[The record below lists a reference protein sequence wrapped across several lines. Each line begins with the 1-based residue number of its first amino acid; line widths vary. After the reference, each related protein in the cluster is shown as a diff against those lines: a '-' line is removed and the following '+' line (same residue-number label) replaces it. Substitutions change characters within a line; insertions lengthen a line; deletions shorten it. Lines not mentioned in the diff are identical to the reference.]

1 MKTAWFI
8 ARKYF
13 FSKKNPSAINVITG
27 ISLGGYAV
35 GAMALIVLL
44 SALNGF
50 EETLFGEYKNSTPDL
65 IIKPKEGKTFELK
78 NQWVEKIKGVN
89 GVEAVC
95 LMLSDK
101 AIIKYYNE
109 QTVCKVVGVDSGV
122 FNVFPANSWNKS
134 GDLILDPNK
143 EVGSAWMSEGLVYRL
158 NVSSSDL
165 YLELLT
171 PDRTSSTLAQTTL
184 NRELLNIA
192 SMVHLGTND
201 NDNTVFVPLHVSQR
215 LFMQEGALSEVAI
228 KTNKPADEVAND
240 LESQGLLSGF
250 VIKNRK
256 QQNVTMYKMFNTEKW
271 FSFALLVLILLLIS
285 FNLFGALRMMRTD
298 KRKDLQI
305 FDAMGMTSVSAKNI
319 FRLQGIM
326 VSVYGTI
333 VGILIG
339 AGLVWL
345 QHNYGLVKTQATF
358 ELIYPVSLKLS
369 DILMVFGLNSTIGLL
384 VSIPTEKTKA
394 GF

>member
-13 FSKKNPSAINVITG
+13 FSRKNPSAINVITG

-50 EETLFGEYKNSTPDL
+50 EETLFGEYKNSTADL
-65 IIKPKEGKTFELK
+65 IITPKEGKTFQLK
-78 NQWVEKIKGVN
+78 HKWLEGIKKEN
-89 GVEAVC
+89 GVESVC

-122 FNVFPANSWNKS
+122 FKVFPTNTWNKS
-134 GDLILDPNK
+134 GNLVLDPNK

-171 PDRTSSTLAQTTL
+171 PDRTSSTLAQTAL

-192 SMVHLGTND
+192 SMVHLGTDD
-201 NDNTVFVPLHVSQR
+201 NDNTVFVPLHVAQR
-215 LFMQEGALSEVAI
+215 LFMQEGALSELAL
-228 KTNKPADEVAND
+228 KTNISPEEVSKNLGD
-240 LESQGLLSGF
+240 RGLLTGF
-250 VIKNRK
+250 VVKNRK
-256 QQNVTMYKMFNTEKW
+256 QQNVTIYKMFNTEKW

-305 FDAMGMTSVSAKNI
+305 YDAMGMRSVSAKNI

-333 VGILIG
+333 VGIVIG
-339 AGLVWL
+339 VGLVWL
-345 QHNYGLVKTQATF
+345 QYNYGLVKTQATF
-358 ELIYPVSLKLS
+358 ELIYPVSLRFS
-369 DILMVFGLNSTIGLL
+369 DVLMVFGLNSTIGLL
-384 VSIPTEKTKA
+384 VSIPTEKTKV

>member
-8 ARKYF
+8 ALKYF

-50 EETLFGEYKNSTPDL
+50 EETLFGEYKNNTPDL
-65 IIKPKEGKTFELK
+65 IIKPKEGKTFEIE
-78 NQWVEKIKGVN
+78 NQWLESIKKVKGV
-89 GVEAVC
+89 GAVC
-95 LMLSDK
+95 LTLSDK
-101 AIIKYYNE
+101 AIIKYHNE

-122 FNVFPANSWNKS
+122 FDVFPTKTWNKS
-134 GDLILDPNK
+134 GNLILDPNK
-143 EVGSAWMSEGLVYRL
+143 EVGSAWVSEGLVYRL
-158 NVSSSDL
+158 NVSSSEL

-192 SMVHLGTND
+192 SMVHLGTDD
-201 NDNTVFVPLHVSQR
+201 NNNTVFVPLHIAQR
-215 LFMQEGALSEVAI
+215 LFMQEGALSELKI
-228 KTNKPADEVAND
+228 KTNISPGVVSKALGDR
-240 LESQGLLSGF
+240 GLLSGF
-250 VIKNRK
+250 VVKNRK
-256 QQNVTMYKMFNTEKW
+256 QQNATMYKMFNTEKW

-298 KRKDLQI
+298 KGKDLQI
-305 FDAMGMTSVSAKNI
+305 YDAMGMTLVSAKNI

-326 VSVYGTI
+326 VSVCGTM

-339 AGLVWL
+339 VGLVWL

-358 ELIYPVSLKLS
+358 ELTYPVSLRLS
-369 DILMVFGLNSTIGLL
+369 DVLMVFGLNSVIGLL
-384 VSIPTEKTKA
+384 VSMPSE
-394 GF
+394 